1 MSKSIAIVILLI
13 SILVIGTFL
22 IWPKYQDLRSLQLE
36 IGKKRVELQY
46 KEKHI
51 SNLQEVSEEL
61 KKYKT
66 ELSKIDS
73 ALPFNPSLP
82 SLFNFLQK
90 ASSQNGLIFRNV
102 DSFSMTTPKEKPT
115 VPTQPGIKEISLNLG
130 VSGSYSAFRNFL
142 STLEKS
148 ARLIK
153 IENISF
159 SSPEEKLTVPTQ
171 ETPFDFDLSIRVY
184 SY

>member
-13 SILVIGTFL
+13 SILVIGVFL

-36 IGKKRVELQY
+36 IGKKTAELQY

-61 KKYKT
+61 EKYKP

-73 ALPFNPSLP
+73 ILPFNPSLP

-102 DSFSMTTPKEKPT
+102 DSFSMTTPKEKP
-115 VPTQPGIKEISLNLG
+115 GIKEISLNLG

-148 ARLIK
+148 ARLIE

-159 SSPEEKLTVPTQ
+159 SSPEEKPTVPTQ
-171 ETPFDFDLSIRVY
+171 ETPFDFDLRIKVY

>member
-1 MSKSIAIVILLI
+1 MTKSIAIIILLI
-13 SILVIGTFL
+13 SILVIGVFL
-22 IWPKYQDLRSLQLE
+22 VFPKCQDLGSLQLE
-36 IGKKRVELQY
+36 IGKKRAELQY

-61 KKYKT
+61 EKYKP

-73 ALPFNPSLP
+73 ALPSEPSLP

-90 ASSQNGLIFRNV
+90 ASSQSGLIFRNV
-102 DSFSMTTPKEKPT
+102 DSFSVATPEEKPE
-115 VPTQPGIKEISLNLG
+115 IKEISLNLG

-148 ARLIK
+148 ARLIE

-159 SSPEEKLTVPTQ
+159 SSPKEK
-171 ETPFDFDLSIRVY
+171 ETSFSFDLRIKVH